1 MAWANG
7 LYTVKNKEKYIG
19 NKSPRYRSSWERSF
33 FLFCDNHPA
42 VIQWASEAIQVPYRN
57 PLSGKQSIYIPDV
70 FVMFQ
75 DKDGKQR
82 SELIEIKP
90 SSQVM
95 LEANRKM
102 SEKDRAVIAINH
114 AKWKAAA
121 AWCRFR
127 NMTFRVV
134 TEKDLFRQ

>member
-1 MAWANG
+1 
-7 LYTVKNKEKYIG
+7 V
-19 NKSPRYRSSWERSF
+19 
-33 FLFCDNHPA
+33 
-42 VIQWASEAIQVPYRN
+42 VQWASEAIQVPYRN
-57 PLSGKQSIYIPDV
+57 PLTGKQSIYIPDV

-75 DKDGKQR
+75 DKNGKQR

-95 LEANRKM
+95 MEANKKT

-134 TEKDLFRQ
+134 TEHQLFAGKR